1 LVFYEKQRGGRE
13 AGMDGPRDFG
23 DYWADMSI
31 WTFGH
36 PAPVRLPNGDVM
48 VAYYA
53 GDETAMSIHWVRLAL
68 E

>member
-1 LVFYEKQRGGRE
+1 MGG
-13 AGMDGPRDFG
+13 ARDFG
-23 DYWADMSI
+23 DYWTDMSI

-36 PAPVRLPNGDVM
+36 PAPLLLPDDNIM

-53 GDETAMSIHWVRLAL
+53 GDESAMGIHWVRIGI

>member
-1 LVFYEKQRGGRE
+1 M
-13 AGMDGPRDFG
+13 AGQRDFA

-36 PAPVRLPNGDVM
+36 PAPLLLPGGDVL

-53 GDETAMSIHWVRLAL
+53 GDEAAMSVHWVRIAV
-68 E
+68 